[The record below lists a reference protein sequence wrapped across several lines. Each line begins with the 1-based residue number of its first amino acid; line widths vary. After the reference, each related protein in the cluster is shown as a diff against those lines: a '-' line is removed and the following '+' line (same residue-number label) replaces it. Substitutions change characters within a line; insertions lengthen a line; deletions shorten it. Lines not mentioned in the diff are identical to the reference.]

1 MKNKLTILTAM
12 IALVAVFTLAACGKP
27 SLEKWYANNATE
39 FEALESSV
47 NSEDVGCTL
56 EIKVV
61 DDNVLVF
68 NYAFT
73 STFDTS
79 DSANVDALS
88 QVYDATF
95 ERYAPT
101 FSEIRTQALDESS
114 TEDIVIRLV
123 VSNPDG
129 TELYSRDFA
138 E

>member
-56 EIKVV
+56 EIKIV

-129 TELYSRDFA
+129 TELYSRDFT